1 MILNNIL
8 LLIFIAV
15 LFVVCAFLSQK
26 TEKQFIVKF
35 GIVLFIS
42 FFITLANLIL
52 LLINKI

>member
-35 GIVLFIS
+35 GIVLLIS